1 MLKQAIGQTEGVKTV
16 QLDPAQAHLFLR
28 YDERRTNEEELR
40 RAVSPLIER
49 LGENLADCPVR
60 HGGNPSSCCRSCR
73 SIVYGPDSSSL
84 DRSAAEQGIIT
95 LDADSV
101 DGASSWSEAGEEAV
115 RVLDFPV
122 PEREAGRLP
131 QALVG
136 RLRVQW
142 ERLRQSLS
150 EKPWEL
156 IFTITTFVFMVGG
169 LLVQY
174 TTSLEALRW
183 TLFGVAYVTGG
194 VFGVT
199 AGIESLK
206 EGKIDVDILMVL
218 AAVGAAIV
226 GAPFEGVLL
235 LFLFSLSNVLQNYAM
250 GRTRSAIRSLMTLRP
265 ARATVLRGEE
275 TEVMPVESV
284 SVGERFLVR
293 PGEKVSLDGVVE
305 EGESAVDQSVITGE
319 SRPVRKQTGDEVL
332 AGTINKNG
340 SLTVRVTKEAKD
352 STIAKVIQLVEDAR
366 GQKAK
371 TQRFLDTAE
380 QYYAMGVIVAT
391 ALAIVIPT
399 VILGEAFGPAFYRA
413 MTLMVAASPCALII
427 STPASILS
435 AIGNGARR
443 GVLFKGG
450 VHLEQAS
457 RVRVVAFDKTGT
469 LTIGK
474 PQISDVCVTDA
485 ARRESASGEAGEAA
499 CEDRGSRQADAGSTV
514 ASDGL
519 WYGSQ
524 EELLAL
530 VASAESRSEHILA
543 QATMEEARRRNLQVS
558 DAFAFEAVSGHGVRA
573 EVESL
578 DVRIGNLRY
587 FDEFDSSN
595 RADLDARV
603 AELER
608 QNKTVVAVGQ
618 VLSDG
623 SMRFLGAVAFA
634 DQIREGSRQI
644 VRDLKRQGVERVV
657 MLTGDNTETA
667 EAIGEELELDE
678 VYPELLPDEKLDVIQ
693 RLEEQYGPVAMVG
706 DGVNDAPGLARAS
719 LGIAMG
725 AAGTDVALET
735 ADVVLM
741 SDDLGHLPYVMEL
754 SRRTKRT
761 LIANLGIAGS
771 LIAIMILGIFA
782 VALPLPLA
790 VVGHEGG
797 TVLVSL
803 NGLRLLFI
811 RGSNKRSATQG
822 GEDAAIPAGREG

>member
-28 YDERRTNEEELR
+28 YDERRTNEEDLR
-40 RAVSPLIER
+40 RAVSPLIKR

-60 HGGNPSSCCRSCR
+60 HGGEPSTCCRSCR
-73 SIVYGPDSSSL
+73 SIVYGPDSTPL

-101 DGASSWSEAGEEAV
+101 DSQAEAAEAAEAGEESV

-122 PEREAGRLP
+122 PEREARRLP
-131 QALVG
+131 RALIG

-142 ERLRQSLS
+142 ERLRRSLS
-150 EKPWEL
+150 EQPWEL

-174 TTSLEALRW
+174 TTSLESLRW

-194 VFGVT
+194 VFGVI

-275 TEVMPVESV
+275 PEVIPVESV
-284 SVGERFLVR
+284 SVGEHFLVR
-293 PGEKVSLDGVVE
+293 PGEKVSLDGIVE

-319 SRPVRKQTGDEVL
+319 SRPVRKQAGDEVL
-332 AGTINKNG
+332 AGTMNKNG
-340 SLTVRVTKEAKD
+340 SLTVRVTKAAKD

-380 QYYAMGVIVAT
+380 QYYAMAVIVAT
-391 ALAIVIPT
+391 ALAILIPT

-469 LTIGK
+469 LTLGK
-474 PQISDVCVTDA
+474 PQISDVCVTEA
-485 ARRESASGEAGEAA
+485 ARSGDAGEAA
-499 CEDRGSRQADAGSTV
+499 CGGPADAPQDRSDSAV

-519 WYGSQ
+519 WYGSG

-530 VASAESRSEHILA
+530 VASVESRSEHILA

-578 DVRIGNLRY
+578 DIRVGNLRY

-657 MLTGDNTETA
+657 MLTGDNKETA

-741 SDDLGHLPYVMEL
+741 ADDLGHLPYVMEL

-811 RGSNKRSATQG
+811 RGSSKRTGAEA
-822 GEDAAIPAGREG
+822 GEDTAVAAGPEV